1 MLNLVI
7 AHPLYCCVICAKP
20 LPARLGYDHNAN
32 GQRIERRG
40 YMGCLWMV
48 QTPVPTL
55 AMATLGGMEITKALT
70 RLKGL
75 ENDPVFMLL
84 HGWGSNEYDLPD
96 LLNYCGAGSAD
107 YASLQAPIAY
117 GMGYTW
123 FGSWAHE
130 GVPEGKSL
138 DEQALVA
145 AQAIDAWVGANIPAT
160 RPIVMMGFSQ
170 GGLLATHMLRFNP
183 NRYAAAV
190 SCSGWLAPGTVDG
203 DAQLA
208 SLQPP
213 VFYGHGAIDDIFPK
227 ADVAAMGTFWRE
239 HGTLTEEVYPGM
251 AHSINMPEM
260 RDIQRFLEKN
270 GFIRPQI
277 W

>member
-1 MLNLVI
+1 
-7 AHPLYCCVICAKP
+7 
-20 LPARLGYDHNAN
+20 
-32 GQRIERRG
+32 
-40 YMGCLWMV
+40 MGCFWMV

-130 GVPEGKSL
+130 GVPEGKWTSWDDTDDMRL
-138 DEQALVA
+138 AYF
-145 AQAIDAWVGANIPAT
+145 AQMNDVDLTTSTCRKGAYHSAIRREVHPVREYFGN
-160 RPIVMMGFSQ
+160 
-170 GGLLATHMLRFNP
+170 LA
-183 NRYAAAV
+183 
-190 SCSGWLAPGTVDG
+190 
-203 DAQLA
+203 
-208 SLQPP
+208 
-213 VFYGHGAIDDIFPK
+213 
-227 ADVAAMGTFWRE
+227 
-239 HGTLTEEVYPGM
+239 
-251 AHSINMPEM
+251 
-260 RDIQRFLEKN
+260 
-270 GFIRPQI
+270 
-277 W
+277 

>member
-1 MLNLVI
+1 
-7 AHPLYCCVICAKP
+7 
-20 LPARLGYDHNAN
+20 
-32 GQRIERRG
+32 
-40 YMGCLWMV
+40 
-48 QTPVPTL
+48 
-55 AMATLGGMEITKALT
+55 MATLGGMEITKALT

-138 DEQALVA
+138 DEQALAA

-170 GGLLATHMLRFNP
+170 GG
-183 NRYAAAV
+183 
-190 SCSGWLAPGTVDG
+190 
-203 DAQLA
+203 
-208 SLQPP
+208 
-213 VFYGHGAIDDIFPK
+213 
-227 ADVAAMGTFWRE
+227 
-239 HGTLTEEVYPGM
+239 
-251 AHSINMPEM
+251 
-260 RDIQRFLEKN
+260 
-270 GFIRPQI
+270 
-277 W
+277 

>member
-1 MLNLVI
+1 
-7 AHPLYCCVICAKP
+7 
-20 LPARLGYDHNAN
+20 
-32 GQRIERRG
+32 
-40 YMGCLWMV
+40 MGCLWMV

-138 DEQALVA
+138 DEQALAA
-145 AQAIDAWVGANIPAT
+145 AQADCWP
-160 RPIVMMGFSQ
+160 PIYCDSTQTGTLQPYPVQAGWRRAPLPEMHSSLRCSRRCSMGMARLTISSPKP
-170 GGLLATHMLRFNP
+170 MLR
-183 NRYAAAV
+183 R
-190 SCSGWLAPGTVDG
+190 W
-203 DAQLA
+203 
-208 SLQPP
+208 
-213 VFYGHGAIDDIFPK
+213 
-227 ADVAAMGTFWRE
+227 
-239 HGTLTEEVYPGM
+239 
-251 AHSINMPEM
+251 AHSGVSTA
-260 RDIQRFLEKN
+260 R
-270 GFIRPQI
+270 
-277 W
+277 